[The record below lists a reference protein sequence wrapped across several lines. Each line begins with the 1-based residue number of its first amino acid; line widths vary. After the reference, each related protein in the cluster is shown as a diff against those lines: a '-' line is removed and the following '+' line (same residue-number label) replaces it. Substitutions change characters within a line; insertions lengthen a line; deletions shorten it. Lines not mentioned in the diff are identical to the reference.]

1 MGGSRLGPD
10 TGAPRRIVSLLPSAT
25 EIVCALGLGD
35 RLVGV
40 SHSCDHP
47 AEVTQLPRVSHP
59 RCVLDGLSGA
69 EIDAEVRRTLREHGS
84 VYEVDVERVSELAPD
99 LVLTQGI
106 CDVCAVPEHEVVA
119 ALAALPASPAVLTL
133 DAHDIAAILG
143 GIRDV
148 GRATGARR
156 RADDCVAEIERR
168 IAAVRT
174 RVAGRPRPR
183 VLALEWLDPP
193 YVPGHWVPELVA
205 LAGGELVAGVA
216 RRPSY
221 QVGWDGLRGTDPD
234 VLLLMP
240 CGFGLEET
248 RREAERYRTVLHD
261 VAGRA
266 IAGGRGYVLEASA
279 YFSRSGPRVVEGLEV
294 LAALTHP
301 GLCPDVSLA
310 GRATRWQ

>member
-1 MGGSRLGPD
+1 MGPD
-10 TGAPRRIVSLLPSAT
+10 TGVVRRIVSLLPSAT

-47 AEVTQLPRVSHP
+47 AEVAQLPRLSHP
-59 RCVLDGLSGA
+59 RCTLDGLSGA
-69 EIDAEVRRTLREHGS
+69 EIDAEIRRTLREHGS
-84 VYEVDVERVSELAPD
+84 VYEVDVARVAELVPD

-119 ALAALPASPAVLTL
+119 ALARLPSPPAVLTL
-133 DAHDIAAILG
+133 DAHDVAAILA

-148 GRATGARR
+148 GRATGAGR
-156 RADDCVAEIERR
+156 RAEACVAEMERR
-168 IAAVRT
+168 TIAVRT
-174 RVAGRPRPR
+174 RVERRPRPR
-183 VLALEWLDPP
+183 ILALEWLDPP

-221 QVGWDGLRGTDPD
+221 QVGWDELRGADPD

-279 YFSRSGPRVVEGLEV
+279 YFSRSGPRIVDGLEV

-301 GLCPDVSLA
+301 DRFRDVSL
-310 GRATRWQ
+310 GERAARWN